1 MYFSIP
7 KSYSKKRRMNCINGI
22 EKPNKKPDID
32 NVLKNVLDALNKFA
46 YEDDTQVIS
55 VVCQKYYTEE
65 EEDYIDITIEEI

>member
-7 KSYSKKRRMNCINGI
+7 KSYSKKRRTNCINGI